1 MQRNCT
7 HATKAPNRSP
17 ACPWARPRSC
27 NCTPPLPSTSPGT
40 KPAPTVPRAVLQHM
54 RGYDSRGKHSPP
66 RANTE
71 PHPCNET
78 APMQRTHLTAPQHVP
93 GHELGHNCSPRRATA
108 HARLR
113 FTRKTF
119 PGASL
124 KGKGRNHTQE
134 TKTTTHSP
142 CETAQTT
149 IHHGRKTKTKSKI
162 QNLEK
167 RVLSLEYGWEEQ
179 RDLSQ

>member
-7 HATKAPNRSP
+7 HATVPSA
-17 ACPWARPRSC
+17 
-27 NCTPPLPSTSPGT
+27 PSTYRGT
-40 KPAPTVPRAVLQHM
+40 RPAPTVPRAVPQHVG
-54 RGYDSRGKHSPP
+54 GYDSRGKHSPC
-66 RANTE
+66 RACKERNRIHATKLR
-71 PHPCNET
+71 PCNET
-78 APMQRTHLTAPQHVP
+78 TKTSPQHVP
-93 GHELGHNCSPRRATA
+93 GHETVPNCSPRHATA